1 MRVFGLVLVMSL
13 SFSAYLFAEEAAFV
27 YDDHGKRD
35 PFWRLVSPSGAVLS
49 LDNDLQIT
57 DMVLEG
63 IIQDPNGNNLAIINS
78 VVVGPNDK
86 VGLFVVSD
94 VGKDRV
100 VLVKGAES
108 YVLKLKKED

>member
-1 MRVFGLVLVMSL
+1 MKTIGLMILVVICF
-13 SFSAYLFAEEAAFV
+13 FSYSFAEQHSLV

-35 PFWRLVSPSGAVLS
+35 PFLRLVSPSGAVLS
-49 LDNDLQIT
+49 FDNDLQIT

-86 VGLFVVSD
+86 VGLFVVSE

-100 VLVKGAES
+100 VLVKGQES
-108 YVLKLKKED
+108 YV

>member
-1 MRVFGLVLVMSL
+1 MKALGLVGLMVLTFL
-13 SFSAYLFAEEAAFV
+13 SYSFAEDESFV
-27 YDDHGKRD
+27 YDSQGKRD
-35 PFWRLVSPSGAVLS
+35 PFLRLVSPSGAVLS
-49 LDNDLQIT
+49 FDNDLQIT

-86 VGLFVVSD
+86 VGLFVVSE

-100 VLVKGAES
+100 VLVKGQES
-108 YVLKLKKED
+108 YVLKLKKEE

>member
-1 MRVFGLVLVMSL
+1 MRTFGLVLAIVV
-13 SFSAYLFAEEAAFV
+13 SFSVYSFAEEGSFV

-86 VGLFVVSD
+86 VGLFVVSE
-94 VGKDRV
+94 VEKDKV